1 MKTFARNLAQ
11 FLLLAAC
18 SFAMETDFNSKVIGS
33 TSTIRVMSY
42 NLFGWNALHNDQKK
56 ENMFRHI
63 RDFNPDILGVQEDE
77 GQSSSII
84 GRIGHDY
91 RYSKMQFEIC
101 SSVANSTNLNCLQVT
116 TQKIGYEIANI
127 LV

>member
-1 MKTFARNLAQ
+1 MKTFTRNLAQ

-18 SFAMETDFNSKVIGS
+18 SFAMETDFNSKVVGS

-84 GRIGHDY
+84 GHIGHDY
-91 RYSKMQFEIC
+91 RYSKNAI
-101 SSVANSTNLNCLQVT
+101 
-116 TQKIGYEIANI
+116 
-127 LV
+127 

>member
-1 MKTFARNLAQ
+1 MKTFARILAQ

-18 SFAMETDFNSKVIGS
+18 SIAMETDFNSKVVGS

-84 GRIGHDY
+84 GHIGHDY
-91 RYSKMQFEIC
+91 RYSKNAI
-101 SSVANSTNLNCLQVT
+101 
-116 TQKIGYEIANI
+116 
-127 LV
+127 

>member
-1 MKTFARNLAQ
+1 MKTFVRNLNLI
-11 FLLLAAC
+11 FLLAAC
-18 SFAMETDFNSKVIGS
+18 SFAKETNFDSKVVGS

-56 ENMFRHI
+56 ENIFRHI

-84 GRIGHDY
+84 SRIGYDY
-91 RYSKMQFEIC
+91 R
-101 SSVANSTNLNCLQVT
+101 
-116 TQKIGYEIANI
+116 
-127 LV
+127 